1 MPSDFALITTV
12 PMALCISG
20 YTDSIISIF
29 FEILKSCNVVY
40 MVIFPYFCIIM
51 RGWTH
56 SVLYDTAKTLTHQKG
71 NSMKKSTVLSIL
83 MALLMPLTAAADT
96 YTSLWKQ
103 YDTALQKDHPKTA
116 LDVLSQILGKATRE
130 RAYGHLLK
138 AQLATAQQQ
147 CAISVDS
154 LQPAIDRLRRYEQN
168 AVQGGDKVL
177 AAIYQ
182 SVLGT
187 IYTDNWMGI
196 DETGKLG
203 KQYFKKSMSNPEA
216 LAEAYSTGY
225 EPFVIDGTD
234 SRYFYH
240 DMLHVLGIRA
250 NDYRTMHDYYAS
262 HGKREGACLTAIEL
276 VKRARRQSDVGHVKK
291 SKYIMSLDSLVR
303 EYSDLMPCAEVA
315 IERYA
320 YMANAEDVT
329 AEEKMNYINYAL
341 MKWGAWPRMNILRN
355 AQRRLTLPSFHA
367 SIGGELA
374 LPGVPRKVKVMALN
388 NIGELR
394 ITVLRLDIDGTTTLD
409 PANDKDYARLRRHI
423 VQNEQ
428 PITDVRRYVGLPAY
442 KTVSDTLEIKG
453 LRSGMYLVEMSTDNV
468 SVPVDRQLLRVCD
481 IYPVVEALP
490 GNKYRMAVLNATSGV
505 AVPGAKIDIVTDVDK
520 HGKDIIRTYTCDRNG
535 EAYITYAKSEP
546 RSYRIYTDTERAFPF
561 TPVSGYFRYY
571 SNKADVVRTSLFTD
585 RSIYRPGQTLHVAAM
600 AYTYNNK
607 VYKGE
612 PKAGQSMTITL
623 RDANHKEVASQQ
635 VQTDEYGMASADFVL
650 PQGGMTG
657 TYTLRSD
664 FGNNSYT
671 SVRVEEYKR
680 PTFRVDIAKSTD
692 KYAAG
697 DTVRLKGT
705 ARSFAGVPVQNA
717 SVALRVVRRPAM
729 FWRGMG
735 GEMRQETV
743 LNDTVQTT
751 AAGEFEV
758 KVPIVIP
765 DTYDEH
771 PRRYYMF
778 DVAADVTDVAGETRH
793 AEASLPYS
801 DHPTILTCDIPEKS
815 LRDSLRTI
823 TFAYRNNAGDPIDG
837 NVTYYIDNNRYTC
850 KANTPSKIAAEALT
864 SARHSLMAICGTDT
878 LRTAFTT
885 FTLRDTKAP
894 VETHDWFYQSAERF
908 KDNMTP
914 VFIQV
919 GSSDSIQHVVY
930 TLISGDKVI
939 EDGRADLKNELRTRA
954 LMYKEEWGDG
964 ITLSVAWV
972 KNGQAYKHTA
982 RIERPLPDTRLNLKW
997 TTFRD
1002 RLTPGQHET
1011 WTLNITHP
1019 DGTPAKA
1026 QLMATMY
1033 DKSLDEIRRHNVRF
1047 SLPAFVSVPWLTWN
1061 GVNNRGLFAYSEMPM
1076 RILNERSLN
1085 LSRLTDFRFYC
1096 YGEVLCASV
1105 GDTRF
1110 NSRKMMAYDKS
1121 ESRVLVGSVESAKAA
1136 ETVDSEAMN
1145 EETENGDSAATEQIR
1160 ENLNETAFFY
1170 PALVSDAKGNVSINF
1185 TLPESVTTWQFYG
1198 LAHDLNMNNGVISAT
1213 SVAKKTIMV
1222 QPNMPRF
1229 VRSTDSGVL
1238 SARVSNTSDK
1248 QVAGTAR
1255 LVLLNPETGKEVY
1268 RKERKYTVMA
1278 GETTAVDFD
1287 FDMSKIQNDGL
1298 LVCRITAHGHGYSDG
1313 EQHYLPVLPDK
1324 ELVTNTYAFTQNA
1337 PGTLDID
1344 VAKMFAV
1351 SDKNSRLTVEYTN
1364 SPSWLM
1370 VQALPTMS
1378 NADGDNAMSLATAYY
1393 ANALGR
1399 HIMLSNP
1406 AIKQNVALWQKETS
1420 DAKDGA
1426 SLQSALQ
1433 KNSELKQIV
1442 LDETPWLNEA
1452 NRESEQKRMLAA
1464 FFDESQIGY
1473 RLANNLSQLS
1483 RLQLPNGSFAWWK
1496 GMEGSPYM
1504 TMAVVQTL
1512 VRLNAMIGQQNT
1524 TTSMIAAA
1532 FSYMDKQ
1539 MASEVKDMKKLE
1551 SEGKQKNLRPSE
1563 LAVQYLYASTLAKR
1577 KMNASAKQNF
1587 DWLISRLARQNTEFS
1602 IYGKAVSAVIL
1613 AKNNHCKEAAS
1624 LLESI
1629 RQYTVYTDEM
1639 GRYFDSPKAQYSW
1652 FDYRI
1657 PSQVA
1662 AIEALKA
1669 LQPDDV
1675 KTIGEMQRWL
1685 LQTKRTQAWDTPVNS
1700 VNAIYAF
1707 LEGNGTALVDGNAQ
1721 HATIKIDGEK
1731 LQMPKSTAGLGYVKV
1746 AKTGD
1751 RLEHLTVEK
1760 ASEGTS
1766 WGAVYAQFMQQS
1778 DDVAD
1783 AAMGMTV
1790 VREVLKDGN
1799 RMSGDNVQLNVG
1811 DRITVRLTVTAA
1823 RDYDFVQLSDR
1834 RAACLEPAQQLS
1846 GYGFGYYC
1854 QPKDNVTNFFF
1865 DRMSKGKHVIET
1877 TYYVDRKG
1885 EYRTGTCAVQCAY
1898 APEFMARTKAVKIAV
1913 K

>member
-1 MPSDFALITTV
+1 
-12 PMALCISG
+12 
-20 YTDSIISIF
+20 
-29 FEILKSCNVVY
+29 
-40 MVIFPYFCIIM
+40 
-51 RGWTH
+51 
-56 SVLYDTAKTLTHQKG
+56 
-71 NSMKKSTVLSIL
+71 MKKPVILSIL
-83 MALLMPLTAAADT
+83 IMLLMPLAAAADT

-168 AVQGGDKVL
+168 AVQSGDKVL

-374 LPGVPRKVKVMALN
+374 LPSVPRKIKVMALN

-394 ITVLRLDIDGTTTLD
+394 VTVSRLDIDGTTTLD

-453 LRSGMYLVEMSTDNV
+453 LRTGMYLVEMSTDNV

-505 AVPGAKIDIVTDVDK
+505 AVPGAKIDVVTDIDK
-520 HGKDIIRTYTCDRNG
+520 HGKDIIRTYTCDNHG
-535 EAYITYAKSEP
+535 EAYITYAKNEP

-561 TPVSGYFRYY
+561 TPMSGHFHYY

-612 PKAGQSMTITL
+612 PKAGQPMTITL
-623 RDANHKEVASQQ
+623 RDANYKEVASQQ
-635 VQTDEYGMASADFVL
+635 VETDEYGMASADFVL

-664 FGNNSYT
+664 YGNNSYT

-680 PTFRVDIAKSTD
+680 PTFSVDIAKSAD

-697 DTVRLKGT
+697 DTVRLKGM

-717 SVALRVVRRPAM
+717 RVALRVVRRPAM

-743 LNDTVQTT
+743 LNDTVLTT
-751 AAGEFEV
+751 SSGEFEV

-801 DHPTILTCDIPEKS
+801 DHPTILTCDVPEKS
-815 LRDSLRTI
+815 LRDSLRTV
-823 TFAYRNNAGDPIDG
+823 TFAYRNNAGEPIDG
-837 NVTYYIDNNRYTC
+837 NVTYYIDNHRYTC
-850 KANTPSKIAAEALT
+850 KANTPSKIDTEALT

-885 FTLRDTKAP
+885 FSLRDSKAP

-939 EDGRADLKNELRTRA
+939 EDGRADLQNELRTRA

-1002 RLTPGQHET
+1002 RLTPGQRET
-1011 WTLNITHP
+1011 WTLNITNP

-1085 LSRLTDFRFYC
+1085 LTRLTDFSLSC
-1096 YGEVLCASV
+1096 YGEVLMAKEELKKF
-1105 GDTRF
+1105 D
-1110 NSRKMMAYDKS
+1110 SRKMMAYAKS

-1145 EETENGDSAATEQIR
+1145 GETEDNDAAAELIR

-1344 VAKMFAV
+1344 VAKMFV
-1351 SDKNSRLTVEYTN
+1351 VNDKNSRLTVEYTN

-1370 VQALPTMS
+1370 VQALPAMS

-1406 AIKQNVALWQKETS
+1406 AIKQTVALWQKETG
-1420 DAKDGA
+1420 DAKDGS

-1442 LDETPWLNEA
+1442 LDETPWLGEA
-1452 NRESEQKRMLAA
+1452 SRESEQKCMLAA

-1473 RLANNLSQLS
+1473 RLANNLSLLS

-1496 GMEGSPYM
+1496 GMEGSPSM

-1512 VRLNAMIGQQNT
+1512 VRLNAMIGEQANT
-1524 TTSMIAAA
+1524 NGMIAAA

-1539 MASEVKDMKKLE
+1539 IAREVKDMKKLE

-1577 KMNASAKQNF
+1577 HMNASAKQNF

-1613 AKNNHCKEAAS
+1613 AKNNHRKEAAN

-1685 LQTKRTQAWDTPVNS
+1685 LQTKRTQAWDTPINS
-1700 VNAIYAF
+1700 VNAVYAF
-1707 LEGNGTALVDGNAQ
+1707 LNGNGAALVDGNAQ

-1731 LQMPKSTAGLGYVKV
+1731 LQMPKSTAALGYVKA

-1751 RLEHLTVEK
+1751 RFKQLTVEK